1 MLERKDCLGGEQSGH
16 IIFLDYNTTG
26 DGILTAIQLL
36 AIIKK
41 TGKSLSELTKIME
54 TLPQVLINA
63 DVENSKK
70 NDYLEDNVIKE
81 EIDKLEK
88 MFEGEGRVLIRPSG
102 TEPIVRVMIEGRDKD
117 VIEREAKKLALLIE
131 ERLN

>member
-1 MLERKDCLGGEQSGH
+1 MS
-16 IIFLDYNTTG
+16 
-26 DGILTAIQLL
+26 
-36 AIIKK
+36 IIKK

-63 DVENSKK
+63 EVDNSKK
-70 NDYLEDNVIKE
+70 NDYLKDDVIKE

-102 TEPIVRVMIEGRDKD
+102 TEPIVRVMIEGRDKT
-117 VIEREAKKLALLIE
+117 VLEREAKKLALLIE
-131 ERLN
+131 KRLN

>member
-1 MLERKDCLGGEQSGH
+1 
-16 IIFLDYNTTG
+16 
-26 DGILTAIQLL
+26 
-36 AIIKK
+36 
-41 TGKSLSELTKIME
+41 ME

-63 DVENSKK
+63 EVENSKK